1 MIPDGLTVTG
11 YYPGS
16 IGRVVETHAVYYH
29 EHWGF
34 DVSFESQV
42 ARELGEF
49 MGRFDAGKDGFWTV
63 RDKNRFL
70 GAIAIDGA
78 NVDNEGA
85 RLRWFIVSTDCQG
98 KGKGK
103 ILIDE
108 ALKFCRTVGHRKVFL
123 WTFRGLDPARRLYEN
138 AGFALDQEHDVTQ
151 WGGRIVE
158 QKFVLTV

>member
-1 MIPDGLTVTG
+1 MIHDRLTVTG

-63 RDKNRFL
+63 GDKNRFL

-98 KGKGK
+98 KGIGK

-108 ALKFCRTVGHRKVFL
+108 ALEFCRTVGHRKVHL

-138 AGFALDQEHDVTQ
+138 AGFTLDQEHEITQ
-151 WGGRIVE
+151 WGGRIIE
-158 QKFVLTV
+158 QKFVLTM